1 MEEILLLTDIVTI
14 CIYAT
19 IFLMLFLI
27 GFVFRSRILY
37 SNARETLSEEVS
49 SNAWY
54 PILNIITMGETVQCN
69 YIIALVASVM
79 FILATPT
86 SLLFLITKVLS
97 SKICIAMII
106 FFYLLYSTCHTVI
119 LKKYMNKFS
128 PETSDLCIIVS
139 GYIPLLKYYIH
150 II

>member
-19 IFLMLFLI
+19 VFLILFLI
-27 GFVFRSRILY
+27 GFVFRSIILY
-37 SNARETLSEEVS
+37 SNARKTLSEDIA

-54 PILNIITMGETVQCN
+54 PLLNIITMGETVQCN
-69 YIIALVASVM
+69 YVVALATSIM

-86 SLLFLITKVLS
+86 FLLLLITNVIS
-97 SKICIAMII
+97 SNICIAMIL
-106 FFYLLYSTCHTVI
+106 FFYVLYSTCHTI
-119 LKKYMNKFS
+119 LLKKYMNKFS

-150 II
+150 VI